1 MVMWSSHVAPGDC
14 LLSSTSVLPFQVER
28 SVCDSTIEIRLS
40 GELDLAS
47 APALWSRLA
56 PVIQTAG
63 HSRPRLVLNVSGLEF
78 MDAAGL
84 GAVIRLAN
92 WVRSTG
98 GSMSIR
104 SPRPLVRRVLDLAD
118 VGRLLYVEP
127 DLPNSR

>member
-1 MVMWSSHVAPGDC
+1 M
-14 LLSSTSVLPFQVER
+14 SSTSVLPFQVER

-47 APALWSRLA
+47 APGLWSGVA
-56 PVIQTAG
+56 PVLQDTG
-63 HSRPRLVLNVSGLEF
+63 HRRPRLVLDVSRLEF

-84 GAVIRLAN
+84 GAVVRLAN
-92 WVRSTG
+92 WVHSAG

-118 VGRLLYVEP
+118 VGRVVYVERE
-127 DLPNSR
+127 LASSR